1 MSKIFY
7 PLSSQKLE
15 FQGHV
20 QLTSPFIGFT
30 SFWVIL
36 IVFSCEFSIIVETKH
51 LLNLGS
57 L

>member
-1 MSKIFY
+1 MGEIFY

-15 FQGHV
+15 FQGRV
-20 QLTSPFIGFT
+20 QLTFPFIGFS
-30 SFWVIL
+30 SFWVIF
-36 IVFSCEFSIIVETKH
+36 IVFSWEFSICVETEH